1 MNRNLRLV
9 ARQLII
15 DIGNSSA
22 KAAFFEGNK
31 LLEEVRI
38 EHEALLCFF
47 VDKATESDINSAIV
61 SSVIHLREEVERA
74 IQQLPYPCF
83 RMSARLR
90 MPFDIAYKT
99 PDTLGPDRLA
109 AAAEARALYPDHNLL
124 IIDVGTAITYDVVTA
139 QGLYLGGN
147 ISPGID
153 MRLKALH
160 HFTGKLPLIDKEGQ
174 RHPIGITT
182 ETAIREG
189 VLQGVTKEIEGYIHE
204 YISKHPDL
212 LVFLTG
218 GGTFFLD
225 NTTKSHIFADNLL
238 VIKGL
243 NRILMLNNE
252 AI

>member
-1 MNRNLRLV
+1 M
-9 ARQLII
+9 ARQLIV

-22 KAAFFEGNK
+22 KAALFEGETF
-31 LLEEVRI
+31 LEEIRI
-38 EHEALLCFF
+38 EHEALPCFF
-47 VDKATESDINSAIV
+47 TGKAIDDSIDSAII
-61 SSVIHLREEVERA
+61 SSVIHLSQEVTRA
-74 IQQLPYPCF
+74 IQHLPYPCL
-83 RMSARLR
+83 RMSARLK
-90 MPFDIAYKT
+90 MPFDIAYQT

-109 AAAEARALYPDHNLL
+109 AVAGARAQCPNHDLL
-124 IIDVGTAITYDVVTA
+124 IIDAGTAITYDMITA
-139 QGLYLGGN
+139 EGLYLGGN

-153 MRLKALH
+153 MRLNALH
-160 HFTGKLPLIDKEGQ
+160 HFTGKLPLINKVGQ

-189 VLQGVTKEIEGYIHE
+189 VLQGVNKEIEGYIHE
-204 YISKHPDL
+204 FQSKYPNL

-225 NTTKSHIFADNLL
+225 NPTKSHIFADNLL